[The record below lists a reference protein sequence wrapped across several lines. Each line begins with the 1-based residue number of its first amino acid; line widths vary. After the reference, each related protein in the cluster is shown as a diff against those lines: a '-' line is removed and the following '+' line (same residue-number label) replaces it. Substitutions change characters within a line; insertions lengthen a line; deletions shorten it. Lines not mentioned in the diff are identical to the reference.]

1 MSGLCPLVGTNR
13 RFAAVRRYSRY
24 WILNGPVMDIGFEH
38 EEIIGSGARAR
49 QVAGRVTSPARFP
62 RFGGNFNNLAG
73 SDIKSGSKL
82 PMIETRKKHAS
93 HPGTVA
99 WSGR

>member
-1 MSGLCPLVGTNR
+1 
-13 RFAAVRRYSRY
+13 
-24 WILNGPVMDIGFEH
+24 MDIGFEH

-73 SDIKSGSKL
+73 SDIKSG
-82 PMIETRKKHAS
+82 KKHALEP
-93 HPGTVA
+93 HPGNVA